1 MTRLGFRVGVD
12 VGLEHERGGVRLQ
25 QQRLL
30 VDTRRHVVLAL
41 AALSS
46 GKIFVIFKKNKYKT
60 HPAKVEGQGA
70 VLLPDAV
77 DCLHHVVAAVRLARL
92 LSAIFSVEL

>member
-1 MTRLGFRVGVD
+1 MTCLGFRVGVD

-46 GKIFVIFKKNKYKT
+46 GKIFTTCKKINGCN
-60 HPAKVEGQGA
+60 P
-70 VLLPDAV
+70 
-77 DCLHHVVAAVRLARL
+77 
-92 LSAIFSVEL
+92 

>member
-46 GKIFVIFKKNKYKT
+46 GKIFVILRKIKIKPTPPKLRARVQSFSPT
-60 HPAKVEGQGA
+60 
-70 VLLPDAV
+70 LLIA
-77 DCLHHVVAAVRLARL
+77 
-92 LSAIFSVEL
+92 FTT